1 MTKLERPQEIALA
14 AVKPFTHAAYLG
26 LVSAVVDA
34 GGLVDN
40 YDKYGCTSLIETLNS
55 KKWNQ
60 EQNILLMS
68 SLNVLLLLV
77 MKN

>member
-55 KKWNQ
+55 K
-60 EQNILLMS
+60 
-68 SLNVLLLLV
+68 
-77 MKN
+77 

>member
-1 MTKLERPQEIALA
+1 MTKPERPQEIALA
-14 AVKPFTHAAYLG
+14 PVKPFTHAAYLG

-34 GGLVDN
+34 GVLVDN
-40 YDKYGCTSLIETLNS
+40 YKHGCTTLIETLNS

-68 SLNVLLLLV
+68 SLNVLLLLM